1 MSNAILEQTFINGL
15 FLGGNYALV
24 AIGLSMIYGVM
35 MIMNFA
41 HGEFLMIGMYLGF
54 WAFTLFGLDP
64 YLALPLVT
72 VLMFIFGLAI
82 QRFLISHAQKAILLN
97 QILLTMGLSTF
108 LVGTAQFL
116 WQAQPRNII
125 LDYTSAGFRFGDV
138 IINYTRLAAFLV
150 SILIT
155 AALYIFLARSR
166 LGKAIRATSQ
176 SRKAASLMGIDVDK
190 IYLITMGIGAA
201 LTGVAGVLMV
211 PSFPVT
217 PTIGNSYSLTA
228 YIIVVLG
235 SMGNFLGAFVGSMI
249 VGLAESFGGLYL
261 GSDLRQVVSM
271 VIFILILLLR
281 PEGLFG
287 RKT

>member
-1 MSNAILEQTFINGL
+1 MSSAILEQTFINGL

-24 AIGLSMIYGVM
+24 AVGLSMIYGVM

-41 HGEFLMIGMYLGF
+41 HGEFLMIGMYLGY
-54 WAFTLFGLDP
+54 WAFTLLGLDP
-64 YLALPLVT
+64 YVALPLVT
-72 VLMFIFGLAI
+72 VLMFIFGMII
-82 QRFLISHAQKAILLN
+82 QRVLISRALKAILLN

-108 LVGTAQFL
+108 LVGTAQFF

-125 LDYTSAGFRFGDV
+125 LDYTSAGFRIGELV
-138 IINYTRLAAFLV
+138 INYTRLIAFVV
-150 SILIT
+150 SVLIT
-155 AALYIFLARSR
+155 IALYFFLERSR

-190 IYLITMGIGAA
+190 IYLLTMGIGAA

-249 VGLAESFGGLYL
+249 IGLAESFGGLYL

-287 RKT
+287 RKA